1 MDRTPTGRLTLLARA
16 AFAGVAVLVFAAD
29 RVSKN
34 LVVALVSPGTE
45 VQVFPHL
52 WITNT
57 HNSGAAFSI
66 APNATLLLLV
76 ASVVVAAGLVWYV
89 LRNQVQP
96 ATAALLGMVL
106 GGTAGNGYDRLV
118 QGSVPDFIAVHFWPV
133 FNLAD
138 AAISVGVVLLVI
150 GYLLRRRPD

>member
-1 MDRTPTGRLTLLARA
+1 M
-16 AFAGVAVLVFAAD
+16 LVFAVD
-29 RVSKN
+29 RVSKD
-34 LVVALVSPGTE
+34 LVVALISPGTE

-57 HNSGAAFSI
+57 QNSGAAFSI

-76 ASVVVAAGLVWYV
+76 ASVVVAAGLIWYV
-89 LRNQVQP
+89 ARNHVQLS
-96 ATAALLGMVL
+96 TALLLGLVL

-118 QGSVPDFIAVHFWPV
+118 HGSVPDFIAVHFWPV

-138 AAISVGVVLLVI
+138 AAITVGVVLLVI
-150 GYLLRRRPD
+150 GYLLRRRTE